1 MLEVVLLYA
10 SIFAHLG
17 ILLLMGVGVL
27 WSPIAAGT
35 SAVIAR
41 RRDLGT
47 KRYAV
52 TGGVY
57 SALLFLPWLYMLL
70 KMLNVTVS
78 RGPILLAYT
87 TVCAA
92 WFIGTIVGGL
102 IWIDIGSAS
111 TTLGYESTSLLG
123 RFPSI
128 AYTVVVINLVTWLL
142 SVGWLG
148 WWRSSPR
155 GCSADSKP
163 AHHSIVSTLGY
174 MMPFGLAPFWAA
186 LLAVFIF
193 L

>member
-128 AYTVVVINLVTWLL
+128 AYTVVVGALIWSPGFCQWAGLV
-142 SVGWLG
+142 GG
-148 WWRSSPR
+148 
-155 GCSADSKP
+155 
-163 AHHSIVSTLGY
+163 I
-174 MMPFGLAPFWAA
+174 AA
-186 LLAVFIF
+186 LAAAQQIASQHIIVLCLHSAI
-193 L
+193 